1 MELTSPDKTLA
12 GHIRVLQG
20 RVPILFQ
27 TSEKRITQQSKV
39 SYTCSNILITCI
51 LICQTHGYR
60 GSQNEVLLLTQGVH
74 QPSGTA
80 SQASSIMQI
89 RLSIRHVSSTDTNAL
104 MLDVPAQ
111 APEKTLPFHPSSA
124 RAHTSLLLM
133 ALWHLRSLSS

>member
-1 MELTSPDKTLA
+1 MLDLC
-12 GHIRVLQG
+12 IQRL
-20 RVPILFQ
+20 
-27 TSEKRITQQSKV
+27 SKKK
-39 SYTCSNILITCI
+39 N
-51 LICQTHGYR
+51 
-60 GSQNEVLLLTQGVH
+60 LLLTQGVH

-89 RLSIRHVSSTDTNAL
+89 GFSIRNASSTDTNAL

-124 RAHTSLLLM
+124 QAHTSLLLM